1 MAKSVGNQQDT
12 APPLGADDRQKAVL
26 LRYLKIVSWLGM
38 IFMTFYACTRMVA
51 AGDTWVAMAC
61 GRHFLN
67 HGVDTI
73 EPFSANSHAAGPTL
87 AEIQA
92 WPTWAK
98 LMVDVDAAQLGLDAE
113 AVKAD
118 VPWIARI
125 LLPKFD
131 LETVQYWHP
140 TGWINQN
147 WLTHVFFYAVTTGLG
162 SEEEPF
168 FNALVYWKF
177 AIYLLTVFCIYR
189 IGREL
194 GLYPFIAAMSAC
206 FALFIGRS
214 FLDVR
219 PAGFS
224 NLLVA
229 AFILLLILTTHRNVL
244 YIWLIVPLAAF
255 WCNLHGGYIYV
266 FIMLMPFIG
275 QHVLAAL
282 PGRWSL
288 PLHASLGWLVL
299 LILSGKLIEHPL
311 LGEMPAASSSTV
323 QFLLVLCAI
332 GIVLAAVPRVKVSAL
347 YAYLLVATVLVFFV
361 LLSQFFPRIPQVL
374 NANQLTAVQKHL
386 FKARCQFLGLYALFV
401 YLGVLVSFFKDRLVV
416 LKLKEIGQVIAAGV
430 VSFVAMVI
438 LSPFHLTNITHTL
451 EISVSEHAERWRQ
464 VHEWHPAF
472 QWTNPVGTA
481 EPFFVLVVM
490 AVLAVFAWH
499 GVHVLVSRL
508 NQPKTIKRRK
518 KPQLPTHEW
527 PRFDLAAA
535 VIAALTIYM
544 AMRSRRFIPIAG
556 FAACPFVFLLIQQ
569 VMMGLSALRSHDHT
583 KLRPAEADGDGTLT
597 WWFAAFIAVL
607 PILYGIGYL
616 ALGIAQHGIGSLGIA
631 HPVYELMGKVED
643 FHSFRAYFYA
653 LSFFILFSV
662 FLLLGFLSSGSGDVS
677 GSNFRPPPGLRGALL
692 SPPLPLVLFTVV
704 ALNVFGFGLCLGY
717 KFKQVY
723 LNAWPPDPHY
733 SSVFMRMTASFYK
746 PFNACKFIRQNKVSG
761 RMMNYWT
768 EGGFIGWGQDADPN
782 TGKTPLQLFMDGR
795 AQAAYDR
802 KAFDQWHQIW
812 GGGPEMAR
820 FQLELRRYERGLLKK
835 KPNLKD
841 FYPEMGEWIS
851 QVLRNRGVWVALVP
865 QGQFDRPFCR
875 ALEHNREWPI
885 VFINNKQKLFVD
897 ATTEKGKALFSGI
910 GTGQTVYPD
919 EFTQS
924 LNLGRFHLIYDR
936 SEGAKKKGLDY
947 LIKAY
952 ELNPTPAPVIEVL
965 GLAAQFTPL
974 HTEVT
979 TFCQQI
985 VDDFDAQKDV
995 FIKQDG
1001 YRGRLEAARMSC
1013 GFLARL
1019 AKQRKNTVEAA
1030 KYTQRAKEI
1039 SVERDWQGARTR
1051 W

>member
-1 MAKSVGNQQDT
+1 MAKSVGRQQDT
-12 APPLGADDRQKAVL
+12 ASPLGADDRQKAVL
-26 LRYLKIVSWLGM
+26 LRYMKIVSWLGM
-38 IFMTFYACTRMVA
+38 IFMTLYACTRMVA

-61 GRHFLN
+61 GRHFIN
-67 HGVDTI
+67 HGVDTV
-73 EPFSANSHAAGPTL
+73 EPFSANSHEAGPTL
-87 AEIQA
+87 SEIQA

-98 LMVDVDAAQLGLDAE
+98 LMVDVDAAQIELDAE
-113 AVKAD
+113 AVRAD
-118 VPWIARI
+118 VPWIVRI

-131 LETVQYWHP
+131 LETVRYWHP

-147 WLTHVFFYAVTTGLG
+147 WLTHVFFYAVTTSLG

-168 FNALVYWKF
+168 FDALIYWKF

-229 AFILLLILTTHRNVL
+229 LFVLLLILTTHRNVL

-255 WCNLHGGYIYV
+255 WCNLHGGYVYV

-275 QHVLAAL
+275 LHVLAAL

-299 LILSGKLIEHPL
+299 LALSGKLIEHPL
-311 LGEMPAASSSTV
+311 LGEIPAASSSIV
-323 QFLLVLCAI
+323 QFLLVVCVI
-332 GIVLAAVPRVKVSAL
+332 GIVLAAVPRVKDSAL

-361 LLSQFFPRIPQVL
+361 LLSPLFPRIPQVL
-374 NANQLTAVQKHL
+374 NADQLTAIQKHL
-386 FKARCQFLGLYALFV
+386 SKARWQFVGLYALFV
-401 YLGVLVSFFKDRLVV
+401 YLGVLVSFFKDKLVV
-416 LKLKEIGQVIAAGV
+416 MKPTQIGHVIAAGAAGFIAIIV
-430 VSFVAMVI
+430 
-438 LSPFHLTNITHTL
+438 LNPFHLTNITHTL

-490 AVLAVFAWH
+490 AGLAVFAWH

-508 NQPKTIKRRK
+508 NQPKTIKPRK
-518 KPQLPTHEW
+518 KQQLATYEW

-569 VMMGLSALRSHDHT
+569 IMMGLSALRSHDHT
-583 KLRPAEADGDGTLT
+583 KLRPAEADSDGTLT

-616 ALGIAQHGIGSLGIA
+616 ALDMARDGI
-631 HPVYELMGKVED
+631 ED
-643 FHSFRAYFYA
+643 VGHFYVFREYFYGIS
-653 LSFFILFSV
+653 LFILFSL
-662 FLLLGFLSSGSGDVS
+662 FLLLGFLCCGSRDVS
-677 GSNFRPPPGLRGALL
+677 GPNLKAPLGLRGAWL
-692 SPPLPLVLFTVV
+692 SPPLRLALFTVL
-704 ALNVFGFGLCLGY
+704 ALNICGFGLCFGY

-746 PFNACKFIRQNKVSG
+746 PFSACKFMRQNKLSG
-761 RMMNYWT
+761 KMMNYWT

-820 FQLELRRYERGLLKK
+820 FQLELQRYRRGLLKK
-835 KPNLKD
+835 KPDLRN

-851 QVLRNRGVWVALVP
+851 QVLRKRDVWVALVP

-875 ALEHNREWPI
+875 ALEYNSEWPI

-897 ATTEKGKALFSGI
+897 ATTEKGKALFRGI
-910 GTGQTVYPD
+910 RTGSTLYPD
-919 EFTQS
+919 EFTRA
-924 LNLGRFHLIYDR
+924 LNLGRHHLMYDR
-936 SEGAKKKGLDY
+936 GEGAKKKGLDY
-947 LIKAY
+947 LIEAY

-965 GLAAQFTPL
+965 RWAVRFTPL

-985 VDDFDAQKDV
+985 ADDFDAQKDV
-995 FIKQDG
+995 FINQDG

-1013 GFLARL
+1013 RHLARL
-1019 AKQRKNTVEAA
+1019 ANQRNNTVEADR
-1030 KYTQRAKEI
+1030 YTQRAKVL
-1039 SVERDWQGARTR
+1039 SAERDWQGARTR